1 MAGIPGIDIAQS
13 AIGIGEAVSGL
24 INEGKAKEEARRLA
38 STRPQYEV
46 DPQVGQDLNL
56 AESELGSNVSA
67 GERAYATLNNGQYS
81 SAIGSTLKA
90 GGNPNNIGEIYGN
103 NVDGRLKLA
112 MMRDNLRLNQIQNY
126 VRASQRQED
135 ANTTKWQVNK
145 FAPWA
150 DAAQANAAAKSG
162 AQKQVTEG
170 LSTFGA
176 SVGNADQ
183 SLTEQNQFK
192 IPKYATGVPSTSYSN
207 NSPTDFNPMYTNA
220 NVLTNRTEP
229 FPTFNN

>member
-1 MAGIPGIDIAQS
+1 MAGIPAVDIAQG
-13 AIGIGEAVSGL
+13 ALGIGEAVSGL
-24 INEGKAKEEARRLA
+24 INEAKAKKEGQRLA

-67 GERAYATLNNGQYS
+67 GERAYATLNNGQFS
-81 SAIGSTLKA
+81 SSIGSTLKS
-90 GGNPNNIGEIYGN
+90 GGNPNSIGEIYGN
-103 NVDGRLKLA
+103 SEDGRLKLA

-126 VRASQRQED
+126 VRASQRTED

-145 FAPWA
+145 FAPWE

-162 AQKQVTEG
+162 AQKQVMEG

-176 SVGNADQ
+176 GVGNADQ
-183 SLTEQNQFK
+183 SITEQNQFK
-192 IPKYATGVPSTSYSN
+192 VPNYATGVPSTSYSN
-207 NSPTDFNPMYTNA
+207 N
-220 NVLTNRTEP
+220 
-229 FPTFNN
+229 FPTSTNPGFYNPNVVLPERVPQYNG